1 VQGRDEVLLDSL
13 GPVIFA
19 EELVHVVAL
28 LLVKEV
34 VERFGHD
41 EVTDQLLLD
50 SIP

>member
-1 VQGRDEVLLDSL
+1 MQGRDEILLDSL
-13 GPVIFA
+13 RPVIFS

-28 LLVKEV
+28 HLVKEV
-34 VERFGHD
+34 VERVGHD